1 MVAMYH
7 MYDPSNINRE
17 TLVQDQDFLND
28 ARTFLK
34 NRENYSDESLSDP
47 QDLFD
52 AYMEHFRIQ
61 NVNEVTAIR
70 DLGHANRLSKSGNTE
85 ELSAFGRLMD
95 TYDSVDSEWDLKAVG
110 DYVGGIFTS
119 PTTYGGMA
127 TFGAAK
133 IGGIA
138 AKKGVQYTLR
148 KVLKDQLARN
158 AMKKSFIASSAV
170 EGVGVFSTVAAQE
183 QARVLS
189 TDQEEINWK
198 NVSVATG
205 ISSLAGGALSQLTT
219 AQKLISSNK
228 AGFIHIKN
236 KKVLEETVAKVHSKY
251 TVPVFNGTTKSA
263 NAERTAK
270 HAKKIRQKLLLPF
283 SETIPEILAEGKIL
297 QKVPSK
303 LQKIDEFKDGRP
315 YSIAVQE
322 LDNLSAAGAKIVDLI
337 DEKLIA
343 VGSKDLGEG
352 VERFG
357 SKLSQAIGMG
367 LVDGRTINPILKRH
381 NVQLHQLG
389 PLVAEELSHAGT
401 LLGVVGNA
409 TKKQTNMYKRNFVAL
424 NHLDDLLLGQG
435 FSSITKK
442 AREELMDVAPPL
454 SRMIW
459 NGTKVLSRTSVG
471 MMTIQIATTVRN
483 TTNGFMR
490 NTTYALDNLYTGKL
504 NELRGKTG
512 KPWNYE
518 KLLKEGMTEKEAAE
532 IAKKLV
538 LQGQAQVAK
547 GASAATFKDLLF
559 GITSPESQAL
569 FKILQ
574 DPAFGQ
580 KDEVLRLIRGLGD
593 LADVT
598 GTEKGLLGA
607 TRWANSFNTMSD
619 NSFKRAIYHRELNE
633 LVRINPIKIKND
645 VVTTLD
651 DVGYRVD
658 NPTTKGV
665 NPTYIAQKRMRVEEE
680 ALNTDAPAV
689 KKFFNG
695 PTTAYM
701 GTDNTKP
708 LFLKTDF
715 VAKLKGANDEI
726 PISGGSKYDELLA
739 RVKKTGWDANQDGN
753 KIMIGVNHKG
763 EAYILE
769 GNNRAA
775 IAKKMNVPSVKVEVK
790 YFNGAEDVKG
800 IYSPANMLKNTG
812 EKFTELNSIDKV
824 MREGQFS
831 QVPSEYIAKAM
842 EEAFEFTYQFSR
854 FGEMEGG
861 ANKFANLILKVGANP
876 FGALF
881 TPFPR
886 YLINQFRFWYSH
898 APLLGS
904 MNVGGILNKPKTK
917 GGLTGTKSK
926 IAIDGETIG
935 KQLAGLTTLG
945 AFLGIRT
952 NFGDETTGAFTFIN
966 PISGERVDARALLG
980 PYSMFA
986 FASDVIYRS
995 NLYGIATGREEK
1007 DWNPYNNI
1015 VRSLADSPFETK
1027 ELIEAAIG
1035 QLGRGGTGIWM
1046 IDEIVKAAQG
1056 SSDNPENLARNLAK
1070 ILGSIPNRVIV
1081 GAGMLKD
1088 LAASIDTPVTST
1100 EDYTTLPDNSDVD
1113 AMKVFVLSA
1122 TRSLPTR
1129 FDIGGEKYDLG
1140 DWIRGK
1146 DHPLR
1151 EDLNDPINPRKVYR
1165 INPIM
1170 KQFTGLTDQPKQPEV
1185 NREFSRLKIKW
1196 RDYAPRKLKGGD
1208 YLNNISKKIMANQI
1222 DISLKKE
1229 INDEMYLNLATNEMK
1244 EKYLKTRLGTLKG
1257 IVRKLVLGF
1266 TQMDAPTEQSS
1277 DDYVKDY
1284 MEYLNTTTATIFENL
1299 SNDKKRE
1306 INQRWNIKMG
1316 EELKEYYKSP
1326 FFKDIPK
1333 PYSAG
1338 ILGGTPEEEGY
1349 TRISLEAMLWLKEH
1363 YPKVF
1368 KIDKIVTKNR

>member
-1 MVAMYH
+1 MYH

-61 NVNEVTAIR
+61 NVNEVTAIK

-170 EGVGVFSTVAAQE
+170 EGVGAFSTVAAQE

-337 DEKLIA
+337 DEKLMA

-607 TRWANSFNTMSD
+607 TRWANSLNTLSD
-619 NSFKRAIYHRELNE
+619 NAFKKAIYHRELNE
-633 LVRINPIKIKND
+633 LVRINPIKIKN
-645 VVTTLD
+645 
-651 DVGYRVD
+651 
-658 NPTTKGV
+658 
-665 NPTYIAQKRMRVEEE
+665 
-680 ALNTDAPAV
+680 TDE
-689 KKFFNG
+689 
-695 PTTAYM
+695 T
-701 GTDNTKP
+701 
-708 LFLKTDF
+708 
-715 VAKLKGANDEI
+715 
-726 PISGGSKYDELLA
+726 
-739 RVKKTGWDANQDGN
+739 
-753 KIMIGVNHKG
+753 
-763 EAYILE
+763 
-769 GNNRAA
+769 
-775 IAKKMNVPSVKVEVK
+775 
-790 YFNGAEDVKG
+790 
-800 IYSPANMLKNTG
+800 
-812 EKFTELNSIDKV
+812 FTELNSIDKV

-945 AFLGIRT
+945 AFLGIRA

-986 FASDVIYRS
+986 FAVDVIYRS

-1088 LAASIDTPVTST
+1088 LAASINTPVTST

-1129 FDIGGEKYDLG
+1129 FDIGGKKYDLG

-1222 DISLKKE
+1222 DISLKNE

-1244 EKYLKTRLGTLKG
+1244 EKYLKTRLGALKG

-1299 SNDKKRE
+1299 SNAKKRE

-1363 YPKVF
+1363 YPKIF

>member
-61 NVNEVTAIR
+61 NVNEVTAIK

-170 EGVGVFSTVAAQE
+170 EGVGAFSTVAAQE

-337 DEKLIA
+337 DEKLMA

-607 TRWANSFNTMSD
+607 TRWANSLNTLSD
-619 NSFKRAIYHRELNE
+619 NAFKKAIYHRELNE
-633 LVRINPIKIKND
+633 LVRINPIKIKN
-645 VVTTLD
+645 
-651 DVGYRVD
+651 
-658 NPTTKGV
+658 
-665 NPTYIAQKRMRVEEE
+665 
-680 ALNTDAPAV
+680 TDE
-689 KKFFNG
+689 
-695 PTTAYM
+695 T
-701 GTDNTKP
+701 
-708 LFLKTDF
+708 
-715 VAKLKGANDEI
+715 
-726 PISGGSKYDELLA
+726 
-739 RVKKTGWDANQDGN
+739 
-753 KIMIGVNHKG
+753 
-763 EAYILE
+763 
-769 GNNRAA
+769 
-775 IAKKMNVPSVKVEVK
+775 
-790 YFNGAEDVKG
+790 
-800 IYSPANMLKNTG
+800 
-812 EKFTELNSIDKV
+812 FTELNSIDKV

-945 AFLGIRT
+945 AFLGIRA

-986 FASDVIYRS
+986 FAVDVIYRS

-1088 LAASIDTPVTST
+1088 LAASINTPVTST

-1129 FDIGGEKYDLG
+1129 FDIGGKKYDLG

-1170 KQFTGLTDQPKQPEV
+1170 KQFTGLTDQPKQPEI

-1222 DISLKKE
+1222 DISLKNE

-1363 YPKVF
+1363 YPKIF

>member
-61 NVNEVTAIR
+61 NVNEVTAIK

-170 EGVGVFSTVAAQE
+170 EGVGAFSTVAAQE

-337 DEKLIA
+337 DEKLMA

-607 TRWANSFNTMSD
+607 TRWANSLNTLSD
-619 NSFKRAIYHRELNE
+619 NAFKKAIYHRELNE
-633 LVRINPIKIKND
+633 LVRINPIKIKN
-645 VVTTLD
+645 
-651 DVGYRVD
+651 
-658 NPTTKGV
+658 
-665 NPTYIAQKRMRVEEE
+665 
-680 ALNTDAPAV
+680 TDE
-689 KKFFNG
+689 
-695 PTTAYM
+695 T
-701 GTDNTKP
+701 
-708 LFLKTDF
+708 
-715 VAKLKGANDEI
+715 
-726 PISGGSKYDELLA
+726 
-739 RVKKTGWDANQDGN
+739 
-753 KIMIGVNHKG
+753 
-763 EAYILE
+763 
-769 GNNRAA
+769 
-775 IAKKMNVPSVKVEVK
+775 
-790 YFNGAEDVKG
+790 
-800 IYSPANMLKNTG
+800 
-812 EKFTELNSIDKV
+812 FTELNSIDKV

-945 AFLGIRT
+945 AFLGIRA

-986 FASDVIYRS
+986 FAVDVIYRS

-1088 LAASIDTPVTST
+1088 LAASINTPVTST

-1129 FDIGGEKYDLG
+1129 FDIGGKKYDLG

-1222 DISLKKE
+1222 DISLKNE

-1244 EKYLKTRLGTLKG
+1244 EKYLKTRLGALKG

-1299 SNDKKRE
+1299 SNAKKRE

-1363 YPKVF
+1363 YPKIF

>member
-61 NVNEVTAIR
+61 NVNEVTAIK

-170 EGVGVFSTVAAQE
+170 EGVGAFSTVAAQE

-337 DEKLIA
+337 DEKLMA

-607 TRWANSFNTMSD
+607 TRWANSLNTLSD
-619 NSFKRAIYHRELNE
+619 NAFKKAIYHRELNE
-633 LVRINPIKIKND
+633 LVRINPIKIKN
-645 VVTTLD
+645 
-651 DVGYRVD
+651 
-658 NPTTKGV
+658 
-665 NPTYIAQKRMRVEEE
+665 
-680 ALNTDAPAV
+680 TDE
-689 KKFFNG
+689 
-695 PTTAYM
+695 T
-701 GTDNTKP
+701 
-708 LFLKTDF
+708 
-715 VAKLKGANDEI
+715 
-726 PISGGSKYDELLA
+726 
-739 RVKKTGWDANQDGN
+739 
-753 KIMIGVNHKG
+753 
-763 EAYILE
+763 
-769 GNNRAA
+769 
-775 IAKKMNVPSVKVEVK
+775 
-790 YFNGAEDVKG
+790 
-800 IYSPANMLKNTG
+800 
-812 EKFTELNSIDKV
+812 FTELNSIDKV

-945 AFLGIRT
+945 AFLGIRA

-986 FASDVIYRS
+986 FAVDVIYRS

-1088 LAASIDTPVTST
+1088 LAASINTPVTST

-1129 FDIGGEKYDLG
+1129 FDIGGKKYDLG

-1170 KQFTGLTDQPKQPEV
+1170 KQFTGLTDQPKQPEI

-1222 DISLKKE
+1222 DISLKNE

-1349 TRISLEAMLWLKEH
+1349 TRISLEAMLWLKKH
-1363 YPKVF
+1363 YPKIF

>member
-61 NVNEVTAIR
+61 NVNEVTAIK

-170 EGVGVFSTVAAQE
+170 EGVGAFSTVAAQE

-337 DEKLIA
+337 DEKLMA

-607 TRWANSFNTMSD
+607 TRWANSLNTLSD
-619 NSFKRAIYHRELNE
+619 NAFKKAIYHRELNE
-633 LVRINPIKIKND
+633 LVRINPIKIKN
-645 VVTTLD
+645 
-651 DVGYRVD
+651 
-658 NPTTKGV
+658 
-665 NPTYIAQKRMRVEEE
+665 
-680 ALNTDAPAV
+680 TDE
-689 KKFFNG
+689 
-695 PTTAYM
+695 T
-701 GTDNTKP
+701 
-708 LFLKTDF
+708 
-715 VAKLKGANDEI
+715 
-726 PISGGSKYDELLA
+726 
-739 RVKKTGWDANQDGN
+739 
-753 KIMIGVNHKG
+753 
-763 EAYILE
+763 
-769 GNNRAA
+769 
-775 IAKKMNVPSVKVEVK
+775 
-790 YFNGAEDVKG
+790 
-800 IYSPANMLKNTG
+800 
-812 EKFTELNSIDKV
+812 FTELNSIDKV

-945 AFLGIRT
+945 AFLGIRA

-986 FASDVIYRS
+986 FAVDVIYRS

-1088 LAASIDTPVTST
+1088 LAASINTPVTST

-1113 AMKVFVLSA
+1113 AMKVFILSA
-1122 TRSLPTR
+1122 TRSLPSI

-1170 KQFTGLTDQPKQPEV
+1170 KQFTGLTDQPKQPEI

-1222 DISLKKE
+1222 DISLKNE

-1244 EKYLKTRLGTLKG
+1244 EKYLKTRLGALKG

-1299 SNDKKRE
+1299 SNAKKRE

-1363 YPKVF
+1363 YPKIF

>member
-61 NVNEVTAIR
+61 NVNEVTAIK

-170 EGVGVFSTVAAQE
+170 EGVGAFSTVAAQE

-337 DEKLIA
+337 DEKLMA

-607 TRWANSFNTMSD
+607 TRWANSLNTLSD
-619 NSFKRAIYHRELNE
+619 NAFKKAIYHRELNE
-633 LVRINPIKIKND
+633 LVRINPIKIKN
-645 VVTTLD
+645 
-651 DVGYRVD
+651 
-658 NPTTKGV
+658 
-665 NPTYIAQKRMRVEEE
+665 
-680 ALNTDAPAV
+680 TDE
-689 KKFFNG
+689 
-695 PTTAYM
+695 T
-701 GTDNTKP
+701 
-708 LFLKTDF
+708 
-715 VAKLKGANDEI
+715 
-726 PISGGSKYDELLA
+726 
-739 RVKKTGWDANQDGN
+739 
-753 KIMIGVNHKG
+753 
-763 EAYILE
+763 
-769 GNNRAA
+769 
-775 IAKKMNVPSVKVEVK
+775 
-790 YFNGAEDVKG
+790 
-800 IYSPANMLKNTG
+800 
-812 EKFTELNSIDKV
+812 FTELNSIDKV

-945 AFLGIRT
+945 AFLGIRA

-986 FASDVIYRS
+986 FAVDVIYRS

-1088 LAASIDTPVTST
+1088 LAASINTPVTST

-1129 FDIGGEKYDLG
+1129 FDIGGKKYDLG

-1222 DISLKKE
+1222 DISLKNE

-1363 YPKVF
+1363 YPKIF

>member
-1 MVAMYH
+1 MYH

-61 NVNEVTAIR
+61 NVNEVTAIK

-170 EGVGVFSTVAAQE
+170 EGVGAFSTVAAQE

-337 DEKLIA
+337 DEKLMA

-607 TRWANSFNTMSD
+607 TRWANSLNTLSD
-619 NSFKRAIYHRELNE
+619 NAFKKAIYHRELNE
-633 LVRINPIKIKND
+633 LVRINPIKIKN
-645 VVTTLD
+645 
-651 DVGYRVD
+651 
-658 NPTTKGV
+658 
-665 NPTYIAQKRMRVEEE
+665 
-680 ALNTDAPAV
+680 TDE
-689 KKFFNG
+689 
-695 PTTAYM
+695 T
-701 GTDNTKP
+701 
-708 LFLKTDF
+708 
-715 VAKLKGANDEI
+715 
-726 PISGGSKYDELLA
+726 
-739 RVKKTGWDANQDGN
+739 
-753 KIMIGVNHKG
+753 
-763 EAYILE
+763 
-769 GNNRAA
+769 
-775 IAKKMNVPSVKVEVK
+775 
-790 YFNGAEDVKG
+790 
-800 IYSPANMLKNTG
+800 
-812 EKFTELNSIDKV
+812 FTELNSIDKV

-945 AFLGIRT
+945 AFLGIRA

-986 FASDVIYRS
+986 FAVDVIYRS

-1088 LAASIDTPVTST
+1088 LAASINTPVTST

-1222 DISLKKE
+1222 DISLKNE

-1244 EKYLKTRLGTLKG
+1244 EKYLKTRLGALKG

-1299 SNDKKRE
+1299 SNAKKRE

-1363 YPKVF
+1363 YPKIF